1 MKKSNL
7 LLPLLVAAAVH
18 SATAQADA
26 LDYSFVGLQ
35 YVSAEIDE
43 VDIDGDGYGVEGSF
57 SLNDNYHIFASYGDL
72 DYDYDVSS
80 TSYDFGLG
88 YSRAL
93 TRDMDLVAT
102 VSYVSAEV
110 KQETLGSYDDDG
122 YGLGLG
128 IRAMVSEK
136 FELSGGLNYIDLSDS
151 GSDTVVSVGAGFDV
165 TRNIQVG
172 AGISSSDDG
181 TGYNLGVRF
190 YFGR

>member
-1 MKKSNL
+1 
-7 LLPLLVAAAVH
+7 
-18 SATAQADA
+18 
-26 LDYSFVGLQ
+26 
-35 YVSAEIDE
+35 
-43 VDIDGDGYGVEGSF
+43 
-57 SLNDNYHIFASYGDL
+57 
-72 DYDYDVSS
+72 
-80 TSYDFGLG
+80 
-88 YSRAL
+88 
-93 TRDMDLVAT
+93 MDLVAT